1 MRLFLIIL
9 FSVQIFANDLV
20 NAVVN
25 FNEQNIKIHELS
37 QFLSNDEDK
46 SINKT
51 KINNEI
57 NDLKAKKTQILAVFS
72 TFINNENLSKELLK
86 EIKKEKIDLNLKKA
100 KEHFYECLIAINSDF
115 TTNDENNIKD
125 IIDEHLKKINTI
137 ESKNEDIA
145 SEINSYVEIL
155 TYLRVNANI
164 FDSNYIFKKLDTNK
178 ILNKFNGLFSDS
190 INAYI
195 NPGKIFVC
203 LIILGFIFVFKKILL
218 KILFF
223 VILRFFNKNKHT
235 LNLLTSLTKPIIV
248 IFYVYGLWLCTIISF
263 YPAPIMPIFVMV
275 FGVINTILF
284 AWLIITILNNYGLIL
299 ISQIAKK
306 SNKKEVIN
314 LMLKILY
321 FIIIFIAI
329 LIILAKVGFDISTI
343 IASLGIGGLAV
354 ALAAKDIIAN
364 FFASVLMLF
373 DNSFSQGD
381 WIEVNGIEGTIVE
394 TGLRKTTIRTFDNC
408 LVFLPNST
416 ILNGNIKNY
425 SKRKYGRRVKL
436 SVGVT
441 YDATPAQIESLIK
454 DIKEY
459 LSTNEVIANS
469 NDEVFQHKNHNYYK
483 QNLISVEDLEGFK
496 SSLYVWLDD
505 FAASSI
511 NIQLYFYIK
520 NISAANYYN
529 EKSIILMKIMKLVEK
544 NGLSFAFPSTSV
556 YIEKMPENKHFNTEI
571 NSNK

>member
-9 FSVQIFANDLV
+9 FSIQIFANDLV
-20 NAVVN
+20 NSTIE

-57 NDLKAKKTQILAVFS
+57 NNIKSRKTQILAVFP
-72 TFINNENLSKELLK
+72 TLINNKNLSKNLIK
-86 EIKKEKIDLNLKKA
+86 EIKREKLDFNLKKA
-100 KEHFYECLIAINSDF
+100 KEQFYECLISISNDFINNS
-115 TTNDENNIKD
+115 ENNIKD
-125 IIDEHLKKINTI
+125 IIDEHLKEINAI
-137 ESKNEDIA
+137 ESKNEDITI
-145 SEINSYVEIL
+145 EINSYIEIL
-155 TYLRVNANI
+155 TYLRVNANV
-164 FDSNYIFKKLDTNK
+164 FDSNYFFKKIDTK
-178 ILNKFNGLFSDS
+178 RLLNKFNSYFSNE

-195 NPGKIFVC
+195 NPGKIFACV
-203 LIILGFIFVFKKILL
+203 IILGFIFAFKKLL
-218 KILFF
+218 IKFLFF
-223 VILRFFNKNKHT
+223 IILRFFSKNKHT
-235 LNLLTSLTKPIIV
+235 LSLLKSLTKPMIV
-248 IFYVYGLWLCTIISF
+248 IFYVYGLWLCVVISF
-263 YPAPIMPIFVMV
+263 YPVPIMPIFVMV
-275 FGVINTILF
+275 FGIVNTILF
-284 AWLIITILNNYGLIL
+284 AWLIITVLNNYGLIL
-299 ISQIAKK
+299 LSKIAKK

-314 LMLKILY
+314 LMLKIIY

-329 LIILAKVGFDISTI
+329 LIILAKIGFDISTI

-441 YDATPAQIESLIK
+441 YDATPAQIENLIK

-459 LSTNEVIANS
+459 LSTNKVIANS
-469 NDEVFQHKNHNYYK
+469 NDEIFQHKNKNYYK
-483 QNLISVEDLEGFK
+483 QNFISVEDLEGFK

-511 NIQLYFYIK
+511 NIELYFYIK
-520 NISAANYYN
+520 SISAADYYN
-529 EKSIILMKIMKLVEK
+529 EKSIILMEIMKLVEK

-556 YIEKMPENKHFNTEI
+556 YIEKMPKN
-571 NSNK
+571 